1 MNENITKV
9 NRTALSR
16 ARVNIKSLAA
26 EAAIIRSEKRRIKD
40 IWVKND
46 LHNHRMEKIRPE
58 ARLANLAIAYIKGRK
73 IENVEVTPSKKK
85 IDIKRL
91 KSKLSSFYMDTSW
104 PPNIPTEDDI
114 RKWVGSR

>member
-1 MNENITKV
+1 MSENTNKV
-9 NRTALSR
+9 NKMALSR

-26 EAAIIRSEKRRIKD
+26 EAAIIRSEKRRVKD

-46 LHNHRMEKIRPE
+46 LHDHRMNKVRPE

-73 IENVEVTPSKKK
+73 IEEVEVTPSEKK

-91 KSKLSSFYMDTSW
+91 KSKLSSFIVGTGYR
-104 PPNIPTEDDI
+104 NIPPSEDDV
-114 RKWVGSR
+114 RAWVGNR